1 LEVLALSV
9 SLRSGESQDA
19 LLKRWRKEVV
29 KAGVLKALRK
39 KRWFVSR
46 SEKRRIAK
54 AKAIRKARR
63 KKSRRPYDSRGR
75 GRR

>member
-1 LEVLALSV
+1 MSV
-9 SLRSGESQDA
+9 SLRSGESQEDM
-19 LLKRWRKEVV
+19 LRRFRKEVA
-29 KAGVLKALRK
+29 KAGILKAVRK

-63 KKSRRPYDSRGR
+63 KKTRRRYDGRGR

>member
-1 LEVLALSV
+1 MSV
-9 SLRSGESQDA
+9 SLRSGESQEA
-19 LLKRWRKEVV
+19 LLKRWRKEVT

-54 AKAIRKARR
+54 AKAMSLVYFLDPFQKRFVRKSAQA
-63 KKSRRPYDSRGR
+63 PFV
-75 GRR
+75 

>member
-1 LEVLALSV
+1 LSV
-9 SLRSGESQDA
+9 SLRSGESQEA
-19 LLKRWRKEVV
+19 LLKRWRKEVTT
-29 KAGVLKALRK
+29 AGVLKALRK

-63 KKSRRPYDSRGR
+63 PKKSPPSYGSRGR
-75 GRR
+75 EQR

>member
-1 LEVLALSV
+1 MSV
-9 SLRSGESQDA
+9 SSRSGESQEDM
-19 LLKRWRKEVV
+19 LKRFRKEVS
-29 KAGVLKALRK
+29 KAGILKALRK

-54 AKAIRKARR
+54 AKAIRKLRR
-63 KKSRRPYDSRGR
+63 KKTRVRPGSRGR

>member
-1 LEVLALSV
+1 LEVLVLSV

-19 LLKRWRKEVV
+19 LLKRWRKEVA

-46 SEKRRIAK
+46 SQKRRIAK
-54 AKAIRKARR
+54 ATAIRKARR
-63 KKSRRPYDSRGR
+63 KKSRRPYDGRGR

>member
-63 KKSRRPYDSRGR
+63 KKSRRPYDGRGR

>member
-1 LEVLALSV
+1 VLSLSV
-9 SLRSGESQDA
+9 SMRSGESQEDM
-19 LLKRWRKEVV
+19 LKRFRKEVA
-29 KAGVLKALRK
+29 KAGILKALRK

-63 KKSRRPYDSRGR
+63 KKTRVRPGSRGR